1 MVYPTTPQLE
11 EAKSYENRTL
21 DHSRMI
27 PAKVEKLPDVNLV
40 IPHDAQIDRAFPPR
54 RQQKQN
60 LSILVHDTMQRNSL
74 SLPIVEV
81 D

>member
-1 MVYPTTPQLE
+1 MVYPTNPQLE
-11 EAKSYENRTL
+11 EAKRDDNRTL

-27 PAKVEKLPDVNLV
+27 PSKAEKLPNVNLV
-40 IPHDAQIDRAFPPR
+40 IPHDAIIDRASPSR

-60 LSILVHDTMQRNSL
+60 LSIVVHDAMERN
-74 SLPIVEV
+74 SLPIVEA

>member
-1 MVYPTTPQLE
+1 MVYPTNPHLE
-11 EAKSYENRTL
+11 EAKSDDTRTL
-21 DHSRMI
+21 AHSRMI
-27 PAKVEKLPDVNLV
+27 PAKVEKLPNVNLV
-40 IPHDAQIDRAFPPR
+40 SPHDAIIDRASPSR

-60 LSILVHDTMQRNSL
+60 LSIVAHDTIERN

>member
-1 MVYPTTPQLE
+1 
-11 EAKSYENRTL
+11 
-21 DHSRMI
+21 MI
-27 PAKVEKLPDVNLV
+27 PSKAEKLPNVNLV
-40 IPHDAQIDRAFPPR
+40 SPHDAIIDRASPSR

-60 LSILVHDTMQRNSL
+60 LSIVVHDTMERN